1 MSDLND
7 RRPAEDSEPEEKDSY
22 ELAYEQQLKRFS
34 EPDSEEFTQAV
45 PVRNISGRNYDEHPN
60 RSRRSGERS
69 GERSKKKK
77 GRGKKDMKRSQTAHI
92 DRSEPLRFGG
102 SHGGE
107 AAKKKHSVLGRV
119 LLILFILIL
128 LAVLFVN
135 IMIIRYLSKV
145 TYRETGKRSF
155 TTASLHSDNVQ
166 NILLIGSDAREE
178 GERGRTDSIILL
190 SIDSKKDR
198 TTMTSFMRDCY
209 VTLPEYDLDGDGACY
224 GEGDRCKLNAA
235 YVYGGAELLMDT
247 IEYNFDVA
255 VDRYIYIDFYS
266 FIDIVDSVGG
276 IELDITD
283 EEAIGMKA
291 PMYEQNKYLGNPQG
305 TDYLSCGGNGIMVNG
320 NQALGYA
327 RLRYV
332 GNADFKRTERQRT
345 VINRLLKKAGTLSI
359 FGKDKFASAV
369 ASNIETNLSKWE
381 LYKLIIRSPWILKY
395 ETKELRIPED
405 DEFGFGTAADKSSVL
420 MINFTSCI
428 ETLNREI
435 YE

>member
-7 RRPAEDSEPEEKDSY
+7 RRPAEGSEPEEKDSY

-92 DRSEPLRFGG
+92 DRSEPLRFGA

-332 GNADFKRTERQRT
+332 GNADFMRTERQRT
-345 VINRLLKKAGTLSI
+345 VINSLLKMAGTLSI

-395 ETKELRIPED
+395 ETKELRIPGD